1 MQTISLVIP
10 CYNESLGIA
19 SLVNALNGA
28 LKPLEQS
35 SDVQFDLVF
44 VDDGSRDDSFKQL
57 RQSEIHFDYQLIS
70 LSRNFGKEAALTA
83 GLEYVKSDAAILF
96 DADLQHPISLIEQM
110 VHHWRSG
117 QEVVYTYK
125 QDRSDESLKRQALAK
140 AFYGLVNFGSR
151 VEIPMNAGDFRLLDR
166 KVIDAIL
173 KMPESQR
180 FMKGLYAWV
189 GFKQFGIP
197 MEIDERADGEA
208 SKFSSLKLIGLALDG
223 ITSFSI
229 APIRM
234 MSLVGMGAAGFS
246 LLYMLWILFE
256 WLFLETPFSGFAS
269 IAVLISFF
277 GGLQLLT
284 IGLIGE
290 YVSKTLIESK
300 NRPAYLV
307 SSHEVFIASQVEA
320 PSDR

>member
-1 MQTISLVIP
+1 MQCISLVIP
-10 CYNESLGIA
+10 CYNESRGIKA
-19 SLVNALNGA
+19 LVSALNSD
-28 LKPLEQS
+28 LKVLEQS
-35 SDVQFDLVF
+35 SDVQFDLIF
-44 VDDGSRDDSFKQL
+44 VDDGSRDGTFDRL
-57 RQSEIHFDYQLIS
+57 RESDIAFDYQLVS

-96 DADLQHPISLIEQM
+96 DADLQHPISLIEEM
-110 VHHWRSG
+110 IHHWRSG
-117 QEVVYTYK
+117 HEVVYTFK
-125 QDRSDESLKRQALAK
+125 QDRSDESVKRQVLAK

-173 KMPESQR
+173 KLPESQR

-256 WLFLETPFSGFAS
+256 WFFLEAPFSGFAS

-307 SSHEVFIASQVEA
+307 SAHEAFKASNSLSSVDE
-320 PSDR
+320 

>member
-1 MQTISLVIP
+1 MQFISLVIP
-10 CYNESLGIA
+10 CYNESLGI
-19 SLVNALNGA
+19 NALVSAFNGD
-28 LKPLEQS
+28 LKALEQANE
-35 SDVQFDLVF
+35 VRFDLVF
-44 VDDGSRDDSFKQL
+44 VDDGSRDGTFDQL
-57 RQSEIHFDYQLIS
+57 RQSEINFDYQLVS

-96 DADLQHPISLIEQM
+96 DADLQHPISLIAQM
-110 VHHWRSG
+110 IHQWRSG
-117 QEVVYTYK
+117 HEVVYTFK
-125 QDRSDESLKRQALAK
+125 QDRSDESLKRQVLAR

-173 KMPESQR
+173 KLPESQR

-189 GFKQFGIP
+189 GFRQFGIP

-208 SKFSSLKLIGLALDG
+208 SKFSSLKLVGLALDG

-229 APIRM
+229 APIRV
-234 MSLVGMGAAGFS
+234 MSFVGMGAAGLS
-246 LLYMLWILFE
+246 MLYMLWILFE
-256 WLFLETPFSGFAS
+256 WFFLETPFSGFAS

-300 NRPAYLV
+300 NRPAFLV
-307 SSHEVFIASQVEA
+307 SSHEKFKASNSLGAADE
-320 PSDR
+320 

>member
-1 MQTISLVIP
+1 MHSISLIIP
-10 CYNESLGIA
+10 CYNESRGIDA
-19 SLVNALNGA
+19 LVSALNVD
-28 LKPLEQS
+28 LKLLEQS
-35 SDVQFDLVF
+35 NDVRFDLIF
-44 VDDGSRDDSFKQL
+44 VDDGSRDGTFDQL
-57 RQSEIHFDYQLIS
+57 RQSEISFDYQLVS

-83 GLEYVKSDAAILF
+83 GLQFVQSDAAILF
-96 DADLQHPISLIEQM
+96 DADLQHPISLIEEM
-110 VHHWRSG
+110 IHHWRSG

-125 QDRSDESLKRQALAK
+125 QDRSDESVKRQLLAK
-140 AFYGLVNFGSR
+140 AFYALVNFGSR

-173 KMPESQR
+173 KLPESQR

-234 MSLVGMGAAGFS
+234 MSLVGMGAAVFS
-246 LLYMLWILFE
+246 MLYMLWILFE
-256 WLFLETPFSGFAS
+256 WFFLETPFSGFAS

-307 SSHEVFIASQVEA
+307 SSHEVYATSQLKA
-320 PSDR
+320 PTNQ

>member
-1 MQTISLVIP
+1 MQSISLVIP
-10 CYNESLGIA
+10 CYNESPGIDA
-19 SLVNALNGA
+19 LVSALNSD
-28 LKPLEQS
+28 LKSLEHS
-35 SDVQFDLVF
+35 NNVQFDLVF
-44 VDDGSRDDSFKQL
+44 IDDGSRDGSFDKL
-57 RQSEIHFDYQLIS
+57 RGSEIAFDYQLVS

-83 GLEYVKSDAAILF
+83 GLEFVKSDAAILF

-110 VHHWRSG
+110 IHHWRSG

-125 QDRSDESLKRQALAK
+125 QDRSDESVKRQLLAK

-173 KMPESQR
+173 KLPESQR

-256 WLFLETPFSGFAS
+256 WFFLETPFSGFAS

-307 SSHEVFIASQVEA
+307 SSHEVYTASQLKA
-320 PSDR
+320 PTNQ

>member
-1 MQTISLVIP
+1 MQSISLVIP
-10 CYNESLGIA
+10 CYNESRGIDA
-19 SLVNALNGA
+19 LVSALNGD
-28 LKPLEQS
+28 LKSLEQS
-35 SDVQFDLVF
+35 NDVQFDLVF
-44 VDDGSRDDSFKQL
+44 VDDGSHDGTFDQL
-57 RQSEIHFDYQLIS
+57 RQSEINFDYQLVS

-83 GLEYVKSDAAILF
+83 GLEYVNSDAAILF
-96 DADLQHPISLIEQM
+96 DADLQHPISLIEHMIQ
-110 VHHWRSG
+110 HWRSG

-125 QDRSDESLKRQALAK
+125 QDRSDESAKRQLLAK
-140 AFYGLVNFGSR
+140 AFYGVVNFGSR

-173 KMPESQR
+173 KLPESQR

-234 MSLVGMGAAGFS
+234 MSLVGMGAAGLS
-246 LLYMLWILFE
+246 VLYMFWILFV
-256 WLFLETPFSGFAS
+256 WFFLETPFSGFAS

-300 NRPAYLV
+300 NRPAFLV
-307 SSHEVFIASQVEA
+307 SSHEVFKVSNSLGSVDE
-320 PSDR
+320 

>member
-1 MQTISLVIP
+1 MEQISIVIP
-10 CYNESLGIA
+10 CFNEAKGID
-19 SLVNALNGA
+19 SLVKALNGE
-28 LKPLEQS
+28 LKLLERS
-35 SDVQFDLVF
+35 NAVTFDLIF
-44 VDDGSRDDSFKQL
+44 VDDGSRDGTFDQL
-57 RQSEIHFDYQLIS
+57 RQSQLHFDYQLVS

-83 GLEYVKSDAAILF
+83 GLEFVNSDAAILF

-110 VHHWRSG
+110 INHWRSG
-117 QEVVYTYK
+117 QEVIYTYK
-125 QDRSDESLKRQALAK
+125 QDRSDESVKRQLMAK
-140 AFYGLVNFGSR
+140 AFYALVNFGSR

-173 KMPESQR
+173 KLPESQR

-234 MSLVGMGAAGFS
+234 MSLVGMGAAGLS
-246 LLYMLWILFE
+246 MLYMLWILFE
-256 WLFLETPFSGFAS
+256 WFFLETPFSGFAS

-307 SSHEVFIASQVEA
+307 SSHEVFKTSSNMTSADE
-320 PSDR
+320 

>member
-1 MQTISLVIP
+1 MQSISLVIP
-10 CYNESLGIA
+10 CYNESRGI
-19 SLVNALNGA
+19 NALVSA
-28 LKPLEQS
+28 LNSDLKLLEQS
-35 SDVQFDLVF
+35 NDVQFDLIF
-44 VDDGSRDDSFKQL
+44 VDDGSQDDTFDQL
-57 RQSEIHFDYQLIS
+57 RQSNLKFDYQLVS

-83 GLEYVKSDAAILF
+83 GLEFVKSDAAILF
-96 DADLQHPISLIEQM
+96 DADLQHPISLIEDM
-110 VHHWRSG
+110 IRHWRLG
-117 QEVVYTYK
+117 HEVVYTYK
-125 QDRSDESLKRQALAK
+125 RDRSDESVKRQLLAK

-166 KVIDAIL
+166 KVIDAIIRL
-173 KMPESQR
+173 PESQR

-234 MSLVGMGAAGFS
+234 MSLVGMGAAGLS
-246 LLYMLWILFE
+246 VLYMLWILFE
-256 WLFLETPFSGFAS
+256 WFFLEAPFSGFAS

-307 SSHEVFIASQVEA
+307 SSHEVFKASSVEA
-320 PSDR
+320 SADE